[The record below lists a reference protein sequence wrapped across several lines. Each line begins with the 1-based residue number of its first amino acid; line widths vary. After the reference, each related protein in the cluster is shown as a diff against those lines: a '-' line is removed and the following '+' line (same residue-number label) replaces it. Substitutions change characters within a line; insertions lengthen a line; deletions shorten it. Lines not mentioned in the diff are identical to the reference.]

1 LQAIYSE
8 AFACFQANL
17 CYELPMTWKIS
28 FPATLELAPAW
39 EEVLATLC
47 PATTC
52 FEVIPD
58 SGDWRVEGYSDTVLF
73 EADVQARLSVAAA
86 GLGVDVPPVT
96 LEKLAATDWVAENQ
110 KNFPPLTIGER
121 FFIYGSHYK
130 GAVPAGRI
138 GFKIDAATAFGTGE
152 HPTTQGC
159 LILLERLKRRG
170 FMPRTA
176 LDLGCG
182 SAILA
187 MAIKRLWPSCVVY
200 ASDNHA
206 PSVRVA
212 QENAARNKLRM
223 KCFVAEGF
231 KHRAFTRDIGQFDLI
246 VANILASPL
255 FALAPAI
262 TRHTQQQIILS
273 GLLVRQESRLIQR
286 YQAAGRVRQEARRIG
301 AWSALNL
308 RK

>member
-1 LQAIYSE
+1 
-8 AFACFQANL
+8 
-17 CYELPMTWKIS
+17 MTWKIS
-28 FPATLELAPAW
+28 FPATLELASAW

-58 SGDWRVEGYSDTVLF
+58 SGDWRVEGYSDTAVF

-86 GLGVDVPPVT
+86 GLGVDVPPVVI
-96 LEKLAATDWVAENQ
+96 EKLAATDWVAENQ

-130 GAVPAGRI
+130 GTVPAGRI

-170 FMPRTA
+170 FTPRTA

-187 MAIKRLWPSCVVY
+187 MAIKRLWPSCRVY
-200 ASDNHA
+200 ASDNHT

-212 QENAARNKLRM
+212 QQNAARNKLRM
-223 KCFVAEGF
+223 TCFVADGF
-231 KHRAFTRDIGQFDLI
+231 KHRAFTRDSRHFDLI
-246 VANILASPL
+246 VANILAKPL
-255 FALAPAI
+255 EKLAAPI
-262 TRHTQQQIILS
+262 TARTNTIVLS
-273 GLLVRQESRLIQR
+273 GLLDWQERGVVRQYQTRGQVCQHTQR
-286 YQAAGRVRQEARRIG
+286 ING
-301 AWSALNL
+301 WSALFL
-308 RK
+308 